1 MNNPVDNN
9 NSRASGASFVSFWH
23 FHEKFLLKLFELIN
37 HIFFNALSIFWP
49 HLAAYDMR
57 HIRWKPYI
65 LVGSAGSVRAALA
78 GEPAV
83 GNWSCGAARER
94 LQRISLFSCPGSTSR
109 PPPVIFGASGDRA
122 DRTGSAGSMWAS
134 LSRQWPSAGWSGR
147 RGPWW
152 FFFVWFLNWAE
163 METVTVL

>member
-1 MNNPVDNN
+1 MLIITTAPNNHFRYPLLAFYPSKHCQCPAEAPGTCSPNRVQNFVHVL
-9 NSRASGASFVSFWH
+9 ASF
-23 FHEKFLLKLFELIN
+23 
-37 HIFFNALSIFWP
+37 WP
-49 HLAAYDMR
+49 

-134 LSRQWPSAGWSGR
+134 LSRQWPSAAWSGR
-147 RGPWW
+147 RGRWW